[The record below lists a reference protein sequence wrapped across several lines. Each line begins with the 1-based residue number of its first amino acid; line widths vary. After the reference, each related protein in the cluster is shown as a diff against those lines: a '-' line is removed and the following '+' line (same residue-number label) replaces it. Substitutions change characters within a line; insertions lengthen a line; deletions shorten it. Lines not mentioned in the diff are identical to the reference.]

1 MFLVRLDILDNSYF
15 LSPFSSF
22 SVYYVF
28 LRAASTPR
36 LLMYALKSPLS
47 LFIAFAL
54 LPCYYKSG
62 ASWRRVKG
70 MAFFIL
76 LWLAVKDINM
86 VRIGAMRCSVRL
98 QD

>member
-36 LLMYALKSPLS
+36 LLMYALNSPLN

-62 ASWRRVKG
+62 GTRYSLPLCEHPGEV
-70 MAFFIL
+70 
-76 LWLAVKDINM
+76 
-86 VRIGAMRCSVRL
+86 
-98 QD
+98 